1 MPIIFEPYT
10 GDTGS
15 VTVALPLRVTGREQA
30 DFAVMRLPLG
40 VSASGASEQLAAGV
54 VHTELSVFALGA
66 GVGDGIGKVQLADYW
81 IFGAGEDGSGEGAGP
96 PAPNVGVGAIHL
108 PLTLRTQVSSGQV
121 GPGKLYPP
129 LHVRGSEAATFGL
142 VQMPPLRVYG
152 RETAPTRFSTLYELP
167 YVQSFG
173 NNIVW
178 VSLADGFAA
187 ADAHE
192 ADFIQALMDLMR
204 FDARYSVSANVLAA
218 LADGMSFADIA
229 RAFLQADL
237 MDAWIASEVLEGTAQ
252 ITVLLRDGFVAGES
266 TDALADILA
275 ALTDGFYATLTVATG
290 ADEYTAWVMT
300 TQTKAVRRYRDFPF
314 NSFAVLDGELW
325 GAAADGIY
333 RMGGTTDAGAA
344 IAAAIRTGALDFGSQ
359 SMKGAPLVYIG
370 ATTSGEL
377 LLRVQAT
384 TIRGEDLQQ
393 TYRMVPAVT
402 GAPREHRVPLGRGF
416 RSVYWT
422 FELANDTDGAAFEV
436 HAWHVVP
443 LQHTGKLI

>member
-1 MPIIFEPYT
+1 MTIVFEAYT
-10 GDTGS
+10 LAPAHG
-15 VTVALPLRVTGREQA
+15 VAHLPFGARGRDVA
-30 DFAVMRLPLG
+30 GTFGAVRLP
-40 VSASGASEQLAAGV
+40 
-54 VHTELSVFALGA
+54 
-66 GVGDGIGKVQLADYW
+66 
-81 IFGAGEDGSGEGAGP
+81 FGTAGEDNPTVSPPAHGHTVLALRTFGADAEGAIGRAILSLVVSGNATAFTP
-96 PAPNVGVGAIHL
+96 PELAIGSVGVPWGTRGHGFTISAPAHGDVTL
-108 PLTLRTQVSSGQV
+108 PFGTFATDAAAFGHAKLALGSSGREDGVLRT
-121 GPGKLYPP
+121 
-129 LHVRGSEAATFGL
+129 A
-142 VQMPPLRVYG
+142 
-152 RETAPTRFSTLYELP
+152 TLYQFPWMESNGYSGITLA
-167 YVQSFG
+167 
-173 NNIVW
+173 
-178 VSLADGFAA
+178 LADGFVT
-187 ADAHE
+187 DDTHE

-237 MDAWIASEVLEGTAQ
+237 VDAFIASEVLEGTAQ
-252 ITVLLRDGFVAGES
+252 ITVLLRDGFTAGAG
-266 TDALADILA
+266 TDALAEILA
-275 ALTDGFYATLTVATG
+275 ALADGFYATLTIATG

-300 TQTKAVRRYRDFPF
+300 TQTKAMRRYRNFPF

-333 RMGGTTDAGAA
+333 RMGGATDAGAA

-359 SMKGAPLVYIG
+359 SMKGAPRVYIG

-402 GAPREHRVPLGRGF
+402 GTPREHRVEVGRGF

>member
-1 MPIIFEPYT
+1 MSILFETYT
-10 GDTGS
+10 LDPASGS
-15 VTVALPLRVTGREQA
+15 ARLPFGARGRESAGTFGAARLPFGTSGEDGITVSPPAQGRAALLLRTFGA
-30 DFAVMRLPLG
+30 DTDGALGHAGLPFGASGSSTAIAAPDLAIGSAGLPLG
-40 VSASGASEQLAAGV
+40 TSGHGFTISPPAQGDVTLPFGTFATDAAAFG
-54 VHTELSVFALGA
+54 HARLALGTQ
-66 GVGDGIGKVQLADYW
+66 GR
-81 IFGAGEDGSGEGAGP
+81 EDG
-96 PAPNVGVGAIHL
+96 V
-108 PLTLRTQVSSGQV
+108 LRT
-121 GPGKLYPP
+121 
-129 LHVRGSEAATFGL
+129 A
-142 VQMPPLRVYG
+142 
-152 RETAPTRFSTLYELP
+152 TLYQFPWIEANGFTGITLA
-167 YVQSFG
+167 
-173 NNIVW
+173 
-178 VSLADGFAA
+178 LADGFVAD
-187 ADAHE
+187 DAHE

-237 MDAWIASEVLEGTAQ
+237 VDAFIASEVLEGTAQ

-266 TDALADILA
+266 TDALAEILA
-275 ALTDGFYATLTVATG
+275 ALADGFYATLTIATG

-300 TQTKAVRRYRDFPF
+300 TQTKAMRRYRDFPF

-333 RMGGTTDAGAA
+333 RMGGTHDAGAA
-344 IAAAIRTGALDFGSQ
+344 IAASIRTGALDFGSQ
-359 SMKGAPLVYIG
+359 SMKGAPRVYIG
-370 ATTSGEL
+370 ATTAGEL

-402 GAPREHRVPLGRGF
+402 GAPREHRVEVGRGF

-443 LQHTGKLI
+443 LQHTGKLT